1 MLIEIHDRE
10 FAESE
15 ALQTALVRTL
25 WHQTVKKV
33 EIFVNSR
40 IPDDA
45 PDWKYPGWLEY
56 GLKFEYDTGGTM
68 YVAMIQRKRG
78 ASYEFHS

>member
-25 WHQTVKKV
+25 WHQNVKKV
-33 EIFVNSR
+33 DIFISVR
-40 IPDDA
+40 VPDDA
-45 PDWKYPGWLEY
+45 PDYNHPEWLEY
-56 GLKFEYDTGGTM
+56 GLKFEYETGGQM
-68 YVAMIQRKRG
+68 FVAMIQRGR
-78 ASYEFHS
+78 

>member
-25 WHQTVKKV
+25 WHQNVKKV
-33 EIFVNSR
+33 DIFISPR
-40 IPDDA
+40 SPDDA
-45 PDWKYPGWLEY
+45 PDYNYTEWLEY
-56 GLKFEYDTGGTM
+56 GLKFEYETGGQM
-68 YVAMIQRKRG
+68 FVAMIQRKRG
-78 ASYEFHS
+78 ANYEFHS

>member
-25 WHQTVKKV
+25 WHQNVKKV

>member
-25 WHQTVKKV
+25 RHQHVKKV
-33 EIFVNSR
+33 DIFINSR
-40 IPDDA
+40 VPDDA
-45 PDWKYPGWLEY
+45 PDYNYPEWLEY
-56 GLKFEYDTGGTM
+56 GLKFEYETGGQM
-68 YVAMIQRKRG
+68 FVGMIQRKRG
-78 ASYEFHS
+78 EPFEFHS

>member
-25 WHQTVKKV
+25 WHQNVKKV
-33 EIFVNSR
+33 DIFINPRS
-40 IPDDA
+40 PDDA
-45 PDWKYPGWLEY
+45 PDYNHPEWLEY
-56 GLKFEYDTGGTM
+56 GLRFEYETGGQM
-68 YVAMIQRKRG
+68 FVAMIQRKRG
-78 ASYEFHS
+78 EPFEFHS

>member
-25 WHQTVKKV
+25 WHQNVRKV
-33 EIFVNSR
+33 DIFINPRS
-40 IPDDA
+40 PDDA
-45 PDWKYPGWLEY
+45 PDYNHPEWLEY
-56 GLKFEYDTGGTM
+56 GLKFEYETGGQM
-68 YVAMIQRKRG
+68 FVGMIQRKRG
-78 ASYEFHS
+78 ADYEFHS